1 MAKYKESET
10 DRADNKDEKY
20 KRSKSHRKSA
30 PNSQRG
36 SKPAGRIHV
45 ASNDPLNFNS
55 LLVEESV
62 NTEDPARED
71 KVAVLERPG
80 K

>member
-1 MAKYKESET
+1 MELET
-10 DRADNKDEKY
+10 EKPDKKDEKY
-20 KRSKSHRKSA
+20 KRSKSHRNSLQSA

-36 SKPAGRIHV
+36 SKPPGRIHMPL
-45 ASNDPLNFNS
+45 NDPLNFNS

-62 NTEDPARED
+62 NTEDQARED
-71 KVAVLERPG
+71 QVAVFERPG